1 MASKTLI
8 DVALKLYKGLGG
20 NLSKVLGT
28 RSNVNF
34 LGKGKSSE
42 MMVDM
47 DINPEALGVLPQSKA
62 VSELDS
68 AMGYLTSNKL
78 NDMQANKLI
87 SNMQKMKDFYSP
99 PACRLTYQKLN
110 NPLLSLILIRLLIVV
125 THLMLQR

>member
-34 LGKGKSSE
+34 LGKGNSSE
-42 MMVDM
+42 MLVDM
-47 DINPEALGVLPQSKA
+47 DINAEALGVLPQSKA

-87 SNMQKMKDFYSP
+87 SNMQKMDEFY
-99 PACRLTYQKLN
+99 
-110 NPLLSLILIRLLIVV
+110 NPKQIPYHGHGNRDQGPDTRGFRFVKK
-125 THLMLQR
+125 RWF